1 MKTALEVLE
10 TLFSSGREMEA
21 ENWLDREENKGKP
34 ISEMYKVVFPDL
46 LTLYETLQTKEKI
59 KGELANLDNP
69 FLADIQMWLDKEQQQ
84 LSKVSEAWQEGA
96 ADSQSDA
103 AKKIEENY
111 YFKC

>member
-46 LTLYETLQTKEKI
+46 LTLYKTLQTKEKI

-69 FLADIQMWLDKEQQQ
+69 LRCEVLADIQMWLDTE
-84 LSKVSEAWQEGA
+84 
-96 ADSQSDA
+96 
-103 AKKIEENY
+103 
-111 YFKC
+111 